1 MHVCMYACMHVC
13 MHESKE
19 ISSPARK
26 SKSARPLEA
35 NTLQYAATGD
45 ATHCNRLHHIA
56 TEIYVYMWMVRLRL
70 SILQHAATGNAT
82 HCNRDIYMCLK
93 GEVEAEENTLQ
104 HTATDDAAHCNR

>member
-1 MHVCMYACMHVC
+1 

-26 SKSARPLEA
+26 SKSARPLQT

-56 TEIYVYMWMVRLRL
+56 TEIYVYMRMVRLRL
-70 SILQHAATGNAT
+70 SPSRKIHCNTLQQVMQHTAT
-82 HCNRDIYMCLK
+82 HCSRDIHMCLK
-93 GEVEAEENTLQ
+93 GEVEAEGNTLQ
-104 HTATDDAAHCNR
+104 HTATDEAVYCNR